1 MKTTPICRDQFL
13 FPQQQKM
20 MLYFQALPSR
30 VCHFVM
36 DNLLKIYRRKV
47 FTIIDWARCLPH
59 RRDEAVKV
67 FPSAS
72 GKDR

>member
-1 MKTTPICRDQFL
+1 
-13 FPQQQKM
+13 
-20 MLYFQALPSR
+20 
-30 VCHFVM
+30 M

-47 FTIIDWARCLPH
+47 FTIIDWARCLLH
-59 RRDEAVKV
+59 RSDEVVKV